1 MVRLRGTAWQRSTPF
16 SWQKDRHSSSMLMQL
31 TGHEPIA
38 SSMHSWLPP
47 VGVLTTALL
56 RSESNAKISGHNS
69 TQVSQ
74 PIHSSSSI
82 LTSCI
87 IHLLTK
93 CVYLFGYTLFIRT
106 ARSPYEAISDFF
118 PCRHPSCPRPLV
130 PSPCHHLLPA
140 VHLAK

>member
-1 MVRLRGTAWQRSTPF
+1 MQAWCVYEALLAQRPTPF

-47 VGVLTTALL
+47 VGVLTTALF

-87 IHLLTK
+87 IHLLIK
-93 CVYLFGYTLFIRT
+93 CAYLFVYALFIRT
-106 ARSPYEAISDFF
+106 TISPHEAIIDFPCRQVPS
-118 PCRHPSCPRPLV
+118 PCRHP
-130 PSPCHHLLPA
+130 LPA
-140 VHLAK
+140 VHLAR